1 MKLSKVR
8 ALKFSKMWVG
18 GLLRRNALRRRRITA
33 SEKVLPDPAAVQAQ
47 MSQIQQTIED
57 DNYTP
62 AEIISADETGV
73 FYGAAPKHLVVPG
86 ACSRG
91 RRALLF
97 LLFLLLL
104 LLLTRRTLVVR
115 VGAGRRTKKEIPT

>member
-1 MKLSKVR
+1 MKAEKGCLPLYLLEVPAVRPGKPRTMR

-62 AEIISADETGV
+62 AEIISADETGGV
-73 FYGAAPKHLVVPG
+73 LRRRAKAPSR
-86 ACSRG
+86 ARG
-91 RRALLF
+91 RRALL
-97 LLFLLLL
+97 
-104 LLLTRRTLVVR
+104 
-115 VGAGRRTKKEIPT
+115 